1 MYIYVKIELI
11 LFNFKNVRL
20 KVCKSFTVKL
30 FVSSFKSKN
39 LIKSIN
45 TVYFIHKIC

>member
-1 MYIYVKIELI
+1 MYIYVKFKVNYSN
-11 LFNFKNVRL
+11 FNLKNVRL

-39 LIKSIN
+39 
-45 TVYFIHKIC
+45 